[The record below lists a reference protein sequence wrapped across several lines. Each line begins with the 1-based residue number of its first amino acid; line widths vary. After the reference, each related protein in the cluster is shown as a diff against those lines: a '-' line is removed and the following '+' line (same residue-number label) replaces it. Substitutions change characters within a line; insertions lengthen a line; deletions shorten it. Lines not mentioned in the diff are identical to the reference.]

1 MRIDRMLGITII
13 LLGREKVTARELAQ
27 RFEVSLR
34 TIYRDLDAI
43 QQAGIPVVC
52 LSGSGGGYSLME
64 NYTVDRRL
72 LNFKDMAAILSA
84 LRGVRNIASTLDGS
98 PGLLESTFEKI
109 SSLVPQDKAQ
119 EMEQHLERLVIDY
132 LPWDTSP
139 KQTAQFRMISQSI
152 ANNELLTLTYRNLR
166 GTTNTRVIE
175 PMTLLFKG
183 YTWYLF
189 AYCRMQ
195 NDFRIFRLSRIL
207 KLEAT
212 GQPFQ
217 RREGSY
223 RSIWDS
229 YQPASPPVKLVL
241 AFAPEARSR
250 AEEYFGV
257 DELSDYSDGRL
268 LAQVSWPEDEWV
280 YTFLLSFG
288 EHIEV
293 LEPPHIRKL
302 LCDKAAQIYN
312 VHKNK

>member
-34 TIYRDLDAI
+34 TIYRDIDAI

-64 NYTVDRRL
+64 NYAVDRRL
-72 LNFKDMAAILSA
+72 LNFEDMAAILTA
-84 LRGVRNIASTLDGS
+84 LRGVRNMAFTLAS
-98 PGLLESTFEKI
+98 PGLESTFEKI

-132 LPWDTSP
+132 LPWDTSS
-139 KQTAQFRMISQSI
+139 KQTAQFRMISQAI

-166 GTTNTRVIE
+166 GMTNVRVIE

-183 YTWYLF
+183 YTWYLY

-195 NDFRIFRLSRIL
+195 NDFRIFRLTRIL
-207 KLEAT
+207 RLEPT
-212 GQPFQ
+212 SQQFR

-250 AEEYFGV
+250 AEEYFGL
-257 DELSDYSDGRL
+257 DELSEYKDGRL
-268 LAQVSWPEDEWV
+268 LAQVNWPEDEWV
-280 YTFLLSFG
+280 YSFLLSFG

-293 LEPPHIRKL
+293 LEPLHIRRL
-302 LCDKAAQIYN
+302 LCEKAAQIYSA
-312 VHKNK
+312 HKRS